1 MMIEHSS
8 WTQRGLILATFVL
21 GLVLALMPMSLG
33 LAAWRPDWQI
43 LVLFY
48 WLMAFP
54 HRVSI
59 GTAFI
64 LGIAVDVLLGTTFGI
79 HAAAYSLVAYP
90 VARHYQRIRHF
101 SLLQQAALMGFLVAA
116 ERTLAFAVE
125 HYLNNAALLGNYYW
139 PALSSALVWPWLYL
153 LLRKIRRR
161 FNLV

>member
-116 ERTLAFAVE
+116 ERTLAFTVE
-125 HYLNNAALLGNYYW
+125 HYLNNATLLSSYYW
-139 PALSSALVWPWLYL
+139 PVLSSALVWPWLYL

-161 FNLV
+161 FHLV